1 MSLIVMTQNRLAK
14 GMTSPTKYSA
24 KAATT
29 NSGKLLVVKNASTSI
44 QVSAPTKA
52 TRSGEDRRVAKRTCR
67 VVKYRMESTSAAP
80 SSRLAQV
87 SLNFTGA
94 ADALEACSSVRGRL
108 ATFRTVLQS
117 PSSALTGTIHPA

>member
-14 GMTSPTKYSA
+14 GMTSPTQYSA

-44 QVSAPTKA
+44 KVRAPTKA
-52 TRSGEDRRVAKRTCR
+52 TRRGEYRRVAKRTCR
-67 VVKYRMESTSAAP
+67 VVKYRRESTSAAP

-87 SLNFTGA
+87 PPGFTGA
-94 ADALEACSSVRGRL
+94 ADTLEASSVRGRL

-117 PSSALTGTIHPA
+117 PSSALTGTI